1 MAINIM
7 NLVGGAIYVPDICR
21 MAFGFAERSLDM
33 QILRDGNGVPLPAS
47 QQDFSQVQINGFEP
61 QIELIR
67 PASELG
73 VFRAI

>member
-1 MAINIM
+1 
-7 NLVGGAIYVPDICR
+7 
-21 MAFGFAERSLDM
+21 M